1 MSNISFSSPF
11 LRKFTHADT
20 VVSTSWV
27 TALPAAIAPQR
38 RVVTLIQN
46 KSDTTNLY
54 VSFDESSSVGILI
67 PIKSNISLDNYNGVV
82 RLKSDGSV
90 TAHIAYATA

>member
-11 LRKFTHADT
+11 LRKFTHDDLT
-20 VVSTSWV
+20 VAATWV

-54 VSFDESSSVGILI
+54 VSFDENSSVGILI